1 MGISV
6 SQSAALRCK
15 PAILMKTFDLL
26 IANCVALGRQLSLF
40 TLVGALGTLAHYL
53 LLVILVELVGINAV
67 IASTVGALLGATINY
82 ALNYRFTF
90 NSRTSHRIALPKFL
104 AVATV
109 GFLINA
115 LLMWVA
121 VNFTIIHYVLGQ
133 VIATSL
139 VLLWN
144 FFVNRYWTFQE
155 VQNDPTK

>member
-1 MGISV
+1 MKIFE
-6 SQSAALRCK
+6 
-15 PAILMKTFDLL
+15 LMNTD
-26 IANCVALGRQLSLF
+26 CVALGRQFSLF

-67 IASTVGALLGATINY
+67 IASTAGALLGAIINY
-82 ALNYRFTF
+82 VLNYRFTF

-104 AVATV
+104 AVATG

-121 VNFTIIHYVLGQ
+121 VDLTKLHYILGQ
-133 VIATSL
+133 VITTSL

-144 FFVNRYWTFQE
+144 FIVNRYWTFGE
-155 VQNDPTK
+155 EQNDATRQDI